1 MAMTA
6 QDYKFYKSL
15 NPSELTD
22 QDRKDLIDFERAE
35 AKAPSL
41 DDVQWATDIDKMA
54 SKNPSTVGRELKE
67 SGDYDK
73 AQQILNAD
81 RAYAAT
87 LGPRKMDAYVRKVQ
101 RIPDDLIEGNDFKF
115 NWKSAYEN
123 LKNEKLRDTEADY
136 DKLQKFIQSNMYDVT
151 DPVNLQKIA
160 YDFHMFNPNTMS
172 WADFINS
179 EQGKEFRNYIKDVE
193 KYQREKRI
201 NEIFDNESNFTVD
214 FMLPVAKENARSALL
229 KGEEPNVGPAITFD
243 AATNLAMMA
252 PGKIGLI
259 APPVITNVG
268 QYALNDEEPEVA
280 GINTLLGVGSNA
292 ATPFVIKRG
301 GRYFQKPGAG
311 YSQRVEVQ
319 GTADAI
325 ANKVDK
331 INKRFEEGALQ
342 GIDDYARTPTGEIK
356 LDKNGLESIENIGF
370 VNAKKKI
377 IFTDD
382 PERAFKR
389 MKVNPEGYTIRPKKE
404 AGMYDKGIIPE
415 KDVAFL
421 KSNEMI
427 LRQNPL
433 QHINLRNYRN
443 IRKDLNKGLADVK
456 KAEELRNK
464 AYKDIQNP
472 DMKDVSGLKGKA
484 AEHFTSINLAKKH
497 QSEKVINQA
506 LDKLLKGG
514 KISEMELKELYGL
527 GYNPKESLTS
537 FLSRLPP
544 DILKNYLTNFM
555 GRKVSGGVAMN
566 LPQMLF
572 GTDLQKKVDEY
583 KNKKPKISEIFG
595 GE

>member
-1 MAMTA
+1 M
-6 QDYKFYKSL
+6 
-15 NPSELTD
+15 
-22 QDRKDLIDFERAE
+22 
-35 AKAPSL
+35 
-41 DDVQWATDIDKMA
+41 
-54 SKNPSTVGRELKE
+54 
-67 SGDYDK
+67 
-73 AQQILNAD
+73 
-81 RAYAAT
+81 
-87 LGPRKMDAYVRKVQ
+87 
-101 RIPDDLIEGNDFKF
+101 
-115 NWKSAYEN
+115 NW
-123 LKNEKLRDTEADY
+123 T
-136 DKLQKFIQSNMYDVT
+136 
-151 DPVNLQKIA
+151 
-160 YDFHMFNPNTMS
+160 
-172 WADFINS
+172 DFINS
-179 EQGKEFRNYIKDVE
+179 EQGKEFQNYLKDVE
-193 KYQREKRI
+193 KYQRDKRI
-201 NEIFDNESNFTVD
+201 NDIFNNESNFAVD
-214 FMLPVAKENARSALL
+214 FMLPVAKENARRSLL
-229 KGEEPNVGPAITFD
+229 KGEDPNVGPAITFD

-252 PGKIGLI
+252 PGKLGLI
-259 APPVITNVG
+259 APPIITNAG
-268 QYALNDEEPEVA
+268 QYALNNEEPEVA

-292 ATPFVIKRG
+292 ATPFVMKRG

-331 INKRFEEGALQ
+331 ISKRFEEGALQ

-421 KSNEMI
+421 KNNEMI
-427 LRQNPL
+427 MRQNPL